1 MEELE
6 GDVSK
11 ILEGFTRKTVQNFG
25 HIFPPGPWTGEELE
39 GHVSNLLK
47 GVQNFIKFS

>member
-11 ILEGFTRKTVQNFG
+11 ILEGFTRKTIQNFG
-25 HIFPPGPWTGEELE
+25 HILPPGPWTGEELE
-39 GHVSNLLK
+39 GDVSNLLK
-47 GVQNFIKFS
+47 GVQNFVKFS